1 MSFSNQNSVFSF
13 VFFFVIIGK
22 ESMDLTVSM
31 SMLSYFAAKSDIKY
45 EIQRPKSKNKNIVVE
60 NKLSFP
66 IDVRHTLFN
75 NFNCS

>member
-1 MSFSNQNSVFSF
+1 M
-13 VFFFVIIGK
+13 IIG
-22 ESMDLTVSM
+22 EEFMDLTVSM

-45 EIQRPKSKNKNIVVE
+45 EIQRPKSKNENIVVE

-66 IDVRHTLFN
+66 IDARHTLIN